1 MKSHKGGICMGDFMK
16 ETACLFDLDG
26 VVLNTEHQYSE
37 FWGEICREYL
47 GDWQI
52 CLKIKGNTLGFIM
65 DNFFGGIK
73 DKHDEILAK
82 LKSFE
87 EEMSLEYIPGA
98 REFLEELKL
107 KGIKTCIVTSSNA
120 KKMEFVCKKHA
131 EFNELFNF
139 ILTEEDFSKSKPDP
153 EPYLLAAEKCG
164 CKPEN
169 CLVFEDSFNGLKS
182 GRSAGCKVIGL
193 ATTNSRQSII
203 ELADLTA
210 DDFTELDFEI
220 LQEMVGIPP
229 KIDGLEGF
237 LPPAQDSN
245 PC

>member
-1 MKSHKGGICMGDFMK
+1 MK

-26 VVLNTEHQYSE
+26 VVLNTEHQYSK

-98 REFLEELKL
+98 REFLEEFGVEVKVGEFIASAEFEHNGKIRQLHAYRVFVPHD
-107 KGIKTCIVTSSNA
+107 GIKEKYVLAEHTEYKWVEFSEIENL
-120 KKMEFVCKKHA
+120 EFV
-131 EFNELFNF
+131 
-139 ILTEEDFSKSKPDP
+139 DSD
-153 EPYLLAAEKCG
+153 LLIYPMVKEYAEKQ
-164 CKPEN
+164 EN
-169 CLVFEDSFNGLKS
+169 S
-182 GRSAGCKVIGL
+182 
-193 ATTNSRQSII
+193 
-203 ELADLTA
+203 
-210 DDFTELDFEI
+210 
-220 LQEMVGIPP
+220 
-229 KIDGLEGF
+229 
-237 LPPAQDSN
+237 
-245 PC
+245 